1 MILKTLRRH
10 LQYVSLYYLGVA
22 EKITDTPEKKVW
34 FLLFLTTVFPSLQID
49 ELCSASNF
57 ISELR
62 TCIWTWSFSY
72 KDPSIQYIR

>member
-34 FLLFLTTVFPSLQID
+34 FLVFNYGFPELT
-49 ELCSASNF
+49 N
-57 ISELR
+57 
-62 TCIWTWSFSY
+62 W
-72 KDPSIQYIR
+72 

>member
-34 FLLFLTTVFPSLQID
+34 FLLF
-49 ELCSASNF
+49 
-57 ISELR
+57 
-62 TCIWTWSFSY
+62 
-72 KDPSIQYIR
+72 